1 MNDPCAPGYDPST
14 GLYHLFFQW
23 NPRRNDSG
31 SIIWGSICWGHA
43 ISKDMVYWNV
53 SQTPAI
59 QPGVT
64 ADKWYD
70 TKGCFTGCLIP
81 TNSDGKAGARPLTV
95 FYTGVS
101 RLPLHY
107 TLPYIRQTET
117 LAAAQSLDGGQTWT
131 KVTKNPI
138 LLEPPPDLDV
148 TGWRDPFIATWPAMA
163 KLLGQ
168 AKSQFYGMISG
179 GIRDHSPTAFLYAIN
194 PSNPA
199 EWTFLSSLVDVGL
212 SHSISR
218 WSGDMGIN
226 WECACFMTLQDEHD
240 GESRHF
246 VIVGCEGA
254 KASSTHCKESSF
266 TEYPQSPTKFPR
278 PERSLQWMC
287 GALQTTTSITPDTGS
302 RSKIP
307 KMNYKF
313 GGRFDYGLLY
323 AATTFHDPLSDKQ
336 IVWGWITEE
345 DLPQR
350 LVDEQGWS
358 GMISLPR
365 EVGLLTV
372 RGVIGALRSRLQDI
386 TSIEFEPEEESGK
399 REQRTFSIRT
409 LGISPAPFLQPLR
422 NSAREV
428 RLARHSQNL
437 TSEGDTFMD
446 IQTHRFEL
454 VSNFSLSHACKRI
467 GLSIFHNGGSA
478 QGTQQDEISPLSS
491 SEPAMRTT
499 ISFIPESETIRID
512 RSVRD
517 HTHVIDDNG
526 INTTPETAPFTLF
539 TFLPVGEDGD
549 GHLKSERETETG
561 PKIEDLELHVFFDES
576 VLEVFVNSRCAIAT
590 RVYPSGKR
598 CLGVRFWAE
607 DAEDEGQE
615 RESSQMAEEIESQDN
630 SCTTQQPWGQGSTAP
645 KGESAKSHRR
655 PGKRASSSKSRLLH
669 AVAWD
674 GLRAR

>member
-1 MNDPCAPGYDPST
+1 MATTHQQGFTICSSSGTLVEMNLDQLFGDQCVGGMLSQRIWCT
-14 GLYHLFFQW
+14 GMYLKHRQSNQESLLK
-23 NPRRNDSG
+23 N
-31 SIIWGSICWGHA
+31 
-43 ISKDMVYWNV
+43 
-53 SQTPAI
+53 
-59 QPGVT
+59 
-64 ADKWYD
+64 
-70 TKGCFTGCLIP
+70 GCLIP

-138 LLEPPPDLDV
+138 LLEPPAALDV

-163 KLLGQ
+163 KLLGHG
-168 AKSQFYGMISG
+168 KSQFYGMISG
-179 GIRDHSPTAFLYAIN
+179 GIRDRSPTAFLYAIN

-199 EWTFLSSLVDVGL
+199 EWTFLSCLVEVGL
-212 SHSISR
+212 SHSTSR

-226 WECACFMTLQDEHD
+226 WECACFMTLQDGHD

-246 VIVGCEGA
+246 VIAGCEGS
-254 KASSTHCKESSF
+254 KAGSTHCEESSF
-266 TEYPQSPTKFPR
+266 TQYPQSPTKFPR

-287 GALQTTTSITPDTGS
+287 GALQTTTATTPDTGH
-302 RSKIP
+302 RSTIP
-307 KMNYKF
+307 KMHYKF

-323 AATTFHDPLSDKQ
+323 AATTFHEPLSDKQ
-336 IVWGWITEE
+336 IVWAWVTEE
-345 DLPQR
+345 DLPQH

-372 RGVIGALRSRLQDI
+372 RGVTGVLRSRLQDI
-386 TSIEFEPEEESGK
+386 TSMEFEPEEESGK
-399 REQRTFSIRT
+399 REQQTFRIRT
-409 LGISPAPFLQPLR
+409 LGISPAPFLQSLR
-422 NSAREV
+422 NSAREI
-428 RLARHSQNL
+428 RLAGHSLHL
-437 TSEGDTFMD
+437 TSEGDMFMD
-446 IQTHRFEL
+446 LQTNRFEL
-454 VSNFSLSHACKRI
+454 VSKFSLSHACKRI
-467 GLSIFHNGGSA
+467 GLSIFHDGGHA
-478 QGTQQDEISPLSS
+478 QRMQQNEISPLPS
-491 SEPAMRTT
+491 SEPATRTT
-499 ISFIPESETIRID
+499 ILFIPESETIRID

-517 HTHVIDDNG
+517 LTDIIHDDG

-549 GHLKSERETETG
+549 GHLEPEKETETE

-615 RESSQMAEEIESQDN
+615 RKSSQMAEEIESRGT
-630 SCTTQQPWGQGSTAP
+630 SCTTQLRWEQGSAAP
-645 KGESAKSHRR
+645 EGESAKSHRR
-655 PGKRASSSKSRLLH
+655 SGKRASSSRSRLLH